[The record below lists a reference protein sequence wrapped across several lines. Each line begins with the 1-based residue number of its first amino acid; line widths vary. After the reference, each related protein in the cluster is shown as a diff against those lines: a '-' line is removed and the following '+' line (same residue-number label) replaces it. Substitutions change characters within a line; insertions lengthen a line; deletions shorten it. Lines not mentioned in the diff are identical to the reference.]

1 MIIRRMTRGDAEA
14 IHAIHGACLSWTLL
28 GRYTHE
34 QITAWMD
41 GRTPEGYIRASEA
54 GERFFVAEMNASVVG
69 YASWEDDE
77 LLSLFVH
84 PDCQSQGVG
93 SGLIE
98 ACLADAERMGSAI
111 TKVKAVL
118 ERRHSTRSMA
128 LRRNVGEAQ
137 RSEASKFQTQGCT
150 GAPKGYRAAL
160 GSTRSQGIPTISR
173 LQLSGDSTWRA
184 GSSQVAFAIECRD
197 FVGLVPI

>member
-1 MIIRRMTRGDAEA
+1 MTRGDAEA
-14 IHAIHGACLSWTLL
+14 IHAIHGACLSRTLL

-118 ERRHSTRSMA
+118 GA
-128 LRRNVGEAQ
+128 EAFYAKHGFT
-137 RSEASKFQTQGCT
+137 SEC
-150 GAPKGYRAAL
+150 R
-160 GSTRSQGIPTISR
+160 GSTEKRGVEIPDTR
-173 LQLSGDSTWRA
+173 MHRGT
-184 GSSQVAFAIECRD
+184 
-197 FVGLVPI
+197 